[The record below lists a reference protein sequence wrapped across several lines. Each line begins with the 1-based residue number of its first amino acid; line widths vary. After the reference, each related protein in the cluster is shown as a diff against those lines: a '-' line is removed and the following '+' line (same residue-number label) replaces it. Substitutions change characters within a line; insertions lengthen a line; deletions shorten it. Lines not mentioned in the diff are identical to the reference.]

1 MSQHRGAE
9 QGSVSAF
16 VAVIALG
23 LVMVAGLVYD
33 GGQILAAQ
41 ARARDLAANAA
52 RAGAQEIDLDAL
64 RTDGVPLLDP
74 DRAAN
79 AAHTY
84 LVRSG
89 VDGQVVVDGTSVT
102 VTATIHQNMRI
113 LPVPDREVRATDTA
127 TATPGVVE
135 GDSTDG

>member
-1 MSQHRGAE
+1 MSRHRGTE

-74 DRAAN
+74 DRAAT

-127 TATPGVVE
+127 TATPGVIE